1 LAMSAPH
8 KAVDGCFATR
18 TDYHLSIPQN
28 SKLSRR

>member
-1 LAMSAPH
+1 MSAPH
-8 KAVDGCFATR
+8 KAVDCRFATR